1 MVVLAT
7 AAVNICVLLEVT
19 VADVGEMVMET
30 GGGAPRLLAVT
41 VSVAVPV
48 KFELS
53 TAVTRTVKEPA
64 LA

>member
-19 VADVGEMVMET
+19 VADTGEMVTET
-30 GGGAPRLLAVT
+30 GAGTPRLLAVT
-41 VSVAVPV
+41 VWVAVPV

-53 TAVTRTVKEPA
+53 TAVT
-64 LA
+64 